1 MQARML
7 TDLVDEVSRELLP
20 VLLPAMEIE
29 AEVGDICWTAAKL
42 GGGWRQRSGEH
53 PNFLRVD

>member
-1 MQARML
+1 ML